1 MLGRLVVCPILP
13 GNQCSEVYYIVD
25 WWISTG
31 SLPIYTY
38 TRSFIVCVRYWA
50 LMLQWCIQIFFFYIL
65 VQTKTSRR
73 YAGKKSYLIS
83 TNVHLIN
90 HNNFSLIILLVLY
103 AANIGTFFVID
114 WLLNFFEITFF
125 TINGSRRH
133 CCIHL
138 PEIKKHILLLFEGKI
153 LNRKIDLIEILVDI
167 VVITDKRTDVW
178 SRYFMIRKINSGLW
192 AVVWAG
198 LWNRRVWADYEQLL
212 RLVFF
217 TFSG

>member
-50 LMLQWCIQIFFFYIL
+50 LMLQCCIQIFFFYIL

-103 AANIGTFFVID
+103 AANIGTFSVID

-125 TINGSRRH
+125 TVKALWD
-133 CCIHL
+133 L
-138 PEIKKHILLLFEGKI
+138 PEIEKNTCKDNQTLEENINIKIVSIKILVVIVLVALQGCILLSKFYFLQIHKKI
-153 LNRKIDLIEILVDI
+153 CSKVLMFLIDQ
-167 VVITDKRTDVW
+167 K
-178 SRYFMIRKINSGLW
+178 
-192 AVVWAG
+192 
-198 LWNRRVWADYEQLL
+198 
-212 RLVFF
+212 
-217 TFSG
+217 